1 MIRKPLMHYGISTK
15 GIKFR
20 ERWNIVEMATEQ
32 EFKEY
37 IKLEKKTQKL
47 LAEHRFSTLQGTG
60 GKWNWNY
67 QSRKENSR
75 VQQRYLR
82 NIWRVRYGNQFN
94 KDQLYRID
102 KKIHR
107 YNCKISPT
115 GGNGV
120 MSLWTLRHGA
130 SNIKGLHNGNI
141 VVYSHTDELG
151 MHYFTRVDQ
160 IDAAHMYVFKPSDH
174 QLCAIVPLEET

>member
-1 MIRKPLMHYGISTK
+1 MIRKSKEHFGISTK

-37 IKLEKKTQKL
+37 IKLEKKVNKIETKDPK
-47 LAEHRFSTLQGTG
+47 T
-60 GKWNWNY
+60 GKWDWNFH
-67 QSRKENSR
+67 SKKENTR
-75 VQQRYLR
+75 VKQRYLR
-82 NIWRVRYGNQFN
+82 SIWRVRYGNQFK

-115 GGNGV
+115 GANGI
-120 MSLWTLRHGA
+120 MGLWTLRHGA
-130 SNIKGLHNGNI
+130 SNVKGLNRGNI
-141 VVYSHTDELG
+141 VMYSHTDELG
-151 MHYFTRVDQ
+151 MHYFTRIDQ
-160 IDAAHMYVFKPSDH
+160 IDAAHMYVFKSNDH